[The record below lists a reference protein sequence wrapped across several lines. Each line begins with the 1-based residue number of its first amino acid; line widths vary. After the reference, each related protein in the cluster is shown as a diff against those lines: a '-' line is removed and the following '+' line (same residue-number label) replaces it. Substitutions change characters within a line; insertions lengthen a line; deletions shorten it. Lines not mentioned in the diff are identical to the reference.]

1 VEGGNLSM
9 IELIHCKNFCKS
21 HSVPPAQHNNT
32 GKKKRIKKRKK
43 ERERKKRKDQVDD
56 YKHLAI

>member
-1 VEGGNLSM
+1 M
-9 IELIHCKNFCKS
+9 IDLIHCKNFCKS